1 MKRRTTH
8 TATVILLMMIF
19 PLAVVGQS
27 KTQSQ
32 TTSRDLQYYRPSDQ
46 LGIGVFEPAKQG
58 ETTGFTG
65 VRARL
70 GGGSTLQFQGLGHEN
85 GADSRFNDDGKNLNE
100 LIEIGSNFNLA
111 TANLDFDV
119 QLADGVRMHLRTYLS
134 SRHHGEAWVKGGYI
148 QFDALPF
155 FNSETID
162 NIMKSFRIKMGHM
175 EINYGDAHFRRSDNG
190 MTIHNPLVGN
200 YIMDAF
206 TTEVGGELYYMNEG
220 VLAMVGMTNGKL
232 NQSVTNPGA
241 TKPSIL
247 GKLGYDTQVNDD
259 LRVRLTGSLY
269 HTSQSASTHLYGGD
283 RSGSRYYYV
292 LENIVSSSS
301 KQFTSGRFN
310 PGLRNE
316 LTAIMINP
324 FVKYKGL
331 EFFGMYE
338 SASGKAASEAST
350 RRWTQISGEVTYRFG
365 SAENIYAVARYTKAY
380 GPESGSLNDLTIN
393 RVQIGGGWFLSRNV
407 LAKVEYVNQTYD
419 GFDSSSIFYDGS
431 FDGVMLEAV
440 ISF

>member
-1 MKRRTTH
+1 MKKHTTDI
-8 TATVILLMMIF
+8 ALAVLLMMVF
-19 PLAVVGQS
+19 PLAVQGQS
-27 KTQSQ
+27 KTQPQ
-32 TTSRDLQYYRPSDQ
+32 AQSRDLQYYRSADQ
-46 LGIGVFEPAKQG
+46 LGIGVFEPVKQG
-58 ETTGFTG
+58 ETLEFNG
-65 VRARL
+65 VVARL
-70 GGGSTLQFQGLGHEN
+70 GGASTLQFQGLSHEN
-85 GADSRFNDDGKNLNE
+85 SADSRLNDDGKNLNE
-100 LIEIGSNFNLA
+100 LIDIGSNFNLA
-111 TANLDFDV
+111 TANLDFDF

-134 SRHHGEAWVKGGYI
+134 SRHHREAWVKGGYI
-148 QFDALPF
+148 QFDGLPF
-155 FNSETID
+155 FNSEAID

-200 YIMDAF
+200 YIMDSF
-206 TTEVGGELYYMNEG
+206 TTEVGGEVYYMKDG

-232 NQSVTNPGA
+232 NQSVTSPGA

-269 HTSQSASTHLYGGD
+269 HTSKSASTNLYGGD

-292 LENIVSSSS
+292 LENILSSSS
-301 KQFTSGRFN
+301 AQHTSGRFN
-310 PGLRNE
+310 PGFRNE

-324 FVKYKGL
+324 YLKYRGL
-331 EFFGMYE
+331 EFFGMFE

-350 RRWTQISGEVTYRFG
+350 RRWTQISGEVTYRIG
-365 SAENIYAVARYTKAY
+365 STESIYVVARYTQAS
-380 GPESGSLNDLTIN
+380 GPEAGSLNDLTID
-393 RVQIGGGWFLSRNV
+393 RVQIGGGWFLAKNV
-407 LAKVEYVNQTYD
+407 LAKLEYVNQTYD
-419 GFDSSSIFYDGS
+419 GFDSTSIYSSGS